1 MSAIFNLDGTITF
14 GVENP
19 DPQEQLQHNLDTFE
33 QDREDGFIELRA
45 LRDQALKECDW
56 TQTIDCAL
64 DSSAKAEW
72 TEYRTKLRQLP
83 QSAKAPYIPSSDW
96 PLIPGQ
102 SSLSTDVIAFVEANA
117 DPLGIA
123 TTSWVGIT
131 TIMVKQGHR
140 SITGDVDIA
149 ANSIGIGYTDGL
161 QVGDH
166 LKLTGTDIDV
176 GIISGITTI
185 SVSLASTTPVAIN
198 GDIDYYR
205 VGNIYYEQERP
216 LINLSV
222 TSDKAG
228 AGPSETVV
236 FTSTVRNMIGED
248 DSFYW
253 KITEGEEVLAD
264 GSSLTGTSTITPVDN
279 VGQFTTTVSL
289 ASTITDPTVL
299 GYTVYNTNV
308 FSTGIG
314 ITVGITST

>member
-19 DPQEQLQHNLDTFE
+19 DPQEDLQHKLDSFE
-33 QDREDGFIELRA
+33 NDREDGFIELRA

-56 TQTIDCAL
+56 TQTVDCTL
-64 DSSAKAEW
+64 DSSTKTAWA
-72 TEYRTKLRQLP
+72 EYRTKLRQLP
-83 QSAKAPYIPSSDW
+83 QSAKAPWITSSDW

-102 SSLSTDVIAFVEANA
+102 SSIPTDVISFVESNV

-131 TIMVKQGHR
+131 TSMLKKGHV
-140 SITGDVDIA
+140 SITDDVDIA
-149 ANSIGIGYTDGL
+149 ANSIGVGYTDGL

-166 LKLTGTDIDV
+166 LKLTGTNIDV

-205 VGNIYYEQERP
+205 VENIYYEQERP

-236 FTSTVRNMIGED
+236 FTSTVRNMIVED
-248 DSFYW
+248 DTFYW
-253 KITEGEEVLAD
+253 QITEGEEVLAD
-264 GSSLTGTSTITPVDN
+264 GSSLTGTSTINPVN
-279 VGQFTTTVSL
+279 TVGVLTTTVSL

-299 GYTVYNTNV
+299 GYTVYNGNV
-308 FSTGIG
+308 FVAGIG